1 MLSLHSRHL
10 LLLKILL
17 CNNNNINK
25 TDAKNNLHLH
35 FLDMYSLLQLR
46 VNYLKDDDDEIPLPE
61 ENSEG
66 NSTLNEVSVS

>member
-1 MLSLHSRHL
+1 MI
-10 LLLKILL
+10 ILIKL
-17 CNNNNINK
+17 MQ
-25 TDAKNNLHLH
+25 KNNLHLH